1 MTAFEDLSALVARFE
16 GGGQSHTG
24 QWAKLPVSAETNR
37 PAAVLMLFGKLDDV
51 PAESDRPI
59 APADL
64 DVLLLERAHTLD
76 DHPGQVAFPGGSVDP
91 EDESV
96 VAAALREAVEETGL
110 DVAGVRVLGVIPE
123 LGIARSNFRVTPVV
137 AWWDSP
143 SPVGVVDYAE
153 SAQVFR
159 VPVRDLLDPANRVTA
174 TISRMGRTFTSP
186 GFTVNGVLVWGFT
199 GMVLSGLFDEL
210 GWTVPWDEGKLYD
223 VDL

>member
-1 MTAFEDLSALVARFE
+1 MTAFEDLSALVARYE
-16 GGGQSHTG
+16 SGDGGTSEHWT
-24 QWAKLPVSAETNR
+24 KLPVSEETNR
-37 PAAVLMLFGKLDDV
+37 AAAVLMLFGKLDNI

-110 DVAGVRVLGVIPE
+110 DVDGVRVLGVIRE
-123 LGIARSNFRVTPVV
+123 LGLIRSNFRVTPVV
-137 AWWDSP
+137 AWWDAP
-143 SPVGVVDYAE
+143 SPVRVVDYAE

-159 VPVRDLLDPANRVTA
+159 VPVRDLLDPVNRVTA
-174 TISRMGRTFTSP
+174 TISRFGRTYTSP
-186 GFTVNGVLVWGFT
+186 GFTVNGLLVWGFT

-210 GWTVPWDEGKLYD
+210 GWTVPWDEGKFHD

>member
-1 MTAFEDLSALVARFE
+1 MTAFEDLSALVARYE
-16 GGGQSHTG
+16 SGDGGTSEHWT
-24 QWAKLPVSAETNR
+24 KLPVSEETNR
-37 PAAVLMLFGKLDDV
+37 AAAVLMLFGKLDNI

-110 DVAGVRVLGVIPE
+110 DVDGVRVLGVIRE
-123 LGIARSNFRVTPVV
+123 LGLIRSNFRVTPVV
-137 AWWDSP
+137 AWWDAP
-143 SPVGVVDYAE
+143 SPIRVVDYAE

-159 VPVRDLLDPANRVTA
+159 VPVRDLLDPVNRVTA
-174 TISRMGRTFTSP
+174 TISRFGRTYTSP
-186 GFTVNGVLVWGFT
+186 GFTVNGLLVWGFT

-210 GWTVPWDEGKLYD
+210 GWTVPWDEGKFHD

>member
-1 MTAFEDLSALVARFE
+1 MTALEELTALVSRFEAGQQKDSAL
-16 GGGQSHTG
+16 
-24 QWAKLPVSAETNR
+24 WDLLPVTAETNR
-37 PAAVLMLFGKLDDV
+37 AAAVLMLFGVLDDI
-51 PAESDRPI
+51 PAESGQQI

-110 DVAGVRVLGVIPE
+110 DAGGVRVLGVIPE
-123 LGIARSNFRVTPVV
+123 LGLIRSNFRVTPVL
-137 AWWDSP
+137 AWWDAP
-143 SPVGVVDYAE
+143 SPVRVVDYAE

-174 TISRMGRTFTSP
+174 TISRFGRTYTSP
-186 GFTVNGVLVWGFT
+186 GFTINGVLVWGFT

-210 GWTVPWDEGKLYD
+210 GWTVPWDRARLHD
-223 VDL
+223 IDL